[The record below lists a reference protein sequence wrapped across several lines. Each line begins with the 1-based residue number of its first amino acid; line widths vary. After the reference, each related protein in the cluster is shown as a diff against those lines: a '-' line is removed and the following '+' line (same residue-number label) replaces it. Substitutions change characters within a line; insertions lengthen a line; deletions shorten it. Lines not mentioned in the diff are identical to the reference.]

1 MNSTQQNSVQDF
13 IYYLQAER
21 GLSVNTVESYK
32 NDVISFLE
40 RTKKNIREINREDIK
55 KYLHSLNRSNFST
68 ATVARK
74 TSSLR
79 MFFLFHLGE
88 GLIDQTPMNDIEAP
102 KRDKR
107 LPKFLSTDEVTQ
119 LIETVNSNF
128 KYSIRDKAILE
139 LLYGCGLRVS
149 ELINLRKEDVF
160 LREDFVRVKGKGS
173 KERIIPVGSKAKKAL
188 IDYITTLRPTLDKKN
203 SAFLFLTRR
212 GNRISRMGLWKRFR
226 QYVLKSGITK
236 SCTPHTLRHSFAT
249 HLLERGAS
257 LRTVQLLLGHSDIS
271 TTQIYTH
278 VDRNYLREILI
289 TYHPRG

>member
-1 MNSTQQNSVQDF
+1 MNSTQKNFVQDF

-21 GLSVNTVESYK
+21 GLSGNTVESYK
-32 NDVISFLE
+32 NDVISFLKK
-40 RTKKNIREINREDIK
+40 TKKNIKDINREDIK
-55 KYLHSLNRSNFST
+55 EYLNSLDSSNFST

-88 GLIDQTPMNDIEAP
+88 GLIEQTPMNNIQAP
-102 KRDKR
+102 KTEKR
-107 LPKFLSTDEVTQ
+107 LPKVLSTNEVTK
-119 LIETVNSNF
+119 LIESVNGYF

-149 ELINLRKEDVF
+149 ELLNLRKEDIF
-160 LREDFVRVKGKGS
+160 LKEEFIRVKGKGS
-173 KERIIPVGSKAKKAL
+173 KERIIPLGSKAKEAIIEYL
-188 IDYITTLRPTLDKKN
+188 TGQRPALDKKN

-212 GNRISRMGLWKRFR
+212 GNKLSRMGLWKRFQ
-226 QYVLKSGITK
+226 QYLAKSGITK
-236 SCTPHTLRHSFAT
+236 NCTPHTLRHSFAT

-278 VDRNYLREILI
+278 IDRNYLREILSS
-289 TYHPRG
+289 YHPRG

>member
-1 MNSTQQNSVQDF
+1 MNNAENPVEDF

-32 NDVISFLE
+32 SDVLSFLE
-40 RTKKNIREINREDIK
+40 NTKRNIKDINREDIK
-55 KYLHSLNRSNFST
+55 NYLHSLHSSSFSS

-79 MFFLFHLGE
+79 MFFLFHIGE
-88 GLIDQTPMNDIEAP
+88 GLIEGNPMNNIQSPRME
-102 KRDKR
+102 KK
-107 LPKFLSTDEVTQ
+107 LPKFLSTDEITK
-119 LIETVNSNF
+119 LIESVNGDF

-149 ELINLRKEDVF
+149 ELLNIRREDIFLKEDF
-160 LREDFVRVKGKGS
+160 IRVKGKGG
-173 KERIIPVGSKAKKAL
+173 KERIIPLGDKAKKAL
-188 IDYITTLRPTLDKKN
+188 IKYITEERPTLDKKN
-203 SAFLFLTRR
+203 STFLFLTRR
-212 GNRISRMGLWKRFR
+212 GNKLSRMGLWKRFQ
-226 QYVLKSGITK
+226 QYLAKSGITK

-249 HLLERGAS
+249 HLLQRGAS

-278 VDRNYLREILI
+278 VDRNYLREIL
-289 TYHPRG
+289 TSYHPRG

>member
-1 MNSTQQNSVQDF
+1 MNSTQQNFVQDF

-21 GLSVNTVESYK
+21 GLSGNTVDSYK
-32 NDVISFLE
+32 NDVISFLKK
-40 RTKKNIREINREDIK
+40 TKKDIKEINSEDIK
-55 KYLHSLNRSNFST
+55 EYLYSLNSSNFST
-68 ATVARK
+68 STVARK
-74 TSSLR
+74 TSSLK

-88 GLIDQTPMNDIEAP
+88 GLIEHTPMNNIQSPRAE
-102 KRDKR
+102 KR
-107 LPKFLSTDEVTQ
+107 LPKVLSTDEVTK
-119 LIETVNSNF
+119 LIESVNGDF

-149 ELINLRKEDVF
+149 ELLNLRKEDIF
-160 LREDFVRVKGKGS
+160 LKEDFIRVKGKGS
-173 KERIIPVGSKAKKAL
+173 KERIIPMGSKAKEA
-188 IDYITTLRPTLDKKN
+188 IIYYINEQRPTLDKKN

-212 GNRISRMGLWKRFR
+212 GNKLSRMGLWKRFH
-226 QYVLKSGITK
+226 QYLAKSGITK

-289 TYHPRG
+289 SYHPRG

>member
-1 MNSTQQNSVQDF
+1 MNSDQNSVQDF

-21 GLSVNTVESYK
+21 GLSGNTVESYK
-32 NDVISFLE
+32 NDVVSFLKN
-40 RTKKNIREINREDIK
+40 TKKNIKQINREDIK
-55 KYLHSLNRSNFST
+55 EYLQSLNSSNFST

-88 GLIDQTPMNDIEAP
+88 GLIVQTPMHNIEAP
-102 KRDKR
+102 KTEKR
-107 LPKFLSTDEVTQ
+107 LPKVLSAHEVKQ
-119 LIETVNSNF
+119 LIESVNGNS
-128 KYSIRDKAILE
+128 KYPIRDKAILE

-149 ELINLRKEDVF
+149 ELLNLRKEDIF
-160 LREDFVRVKGKGS
+160 LKEDFIRVKGKGS
-173 KERIIPVGSKAKKAL
+173 KERIIPLGSKAKKAL
-188 IDYITTLRPTLDKKN
+188 VQYIGTERCALDKQN
-203 SAFLFLTRR
+203 SASLFLTRR
-212 GNRISRMGLWKRFR
+212 GNKLSRMGLWKIFKYYLLR
-226 QYVLKSGITK
+226 SGITK

-249 HLLERGAS
+249 HLLERGAT

-278 VDRNYLREILI
+278 INRNYLRDILN